1 MGVRGLLVVA
11 ALVVMALASVACSTT
26 TSSNLPSSAT
36 VAQPALD
43 PRSVSPPVFSNWIR
57 PDTGQFEAYTWDDRP
72 ISEEAKAQ
80 QPWYDGRWQPF
91 GHCMSAAGFETRP
104 NPNQP
109 FGQADLDRLID
120 KLNALN
126 PDGAANKA
134 RLASEGFDGISGAF
148 LQCADRWLTIRP
160 DEWEKRGARPL
171 EPGEIPGP

>member
-1 MGVRGLLVVA
+1 
-11 ALVVMALASVACSTT
+11 
-26 TSSNLPSSAT
+26 
-36 VAQPALD
+36 
-43 PRSVSPPVFSNWIR
+43 
-57 PDTGQFEAYTWDDRP
+57 
-72 ISEEAKAQ
+72 
-80 QPWYDGRWQPF
+80 
-91 GHCMSAAGFETRP
+91 MSAAGFETRP